1 VAQQRV
7 AVVGAGLAG
16 LAAAM
21 DLADAGVAVEVF
33 ERSRLLGGRATSFEV
48 GGREVDNGQHV
59 FLACCTEFVDF
70 VDRAGMRDA
79 LHVQERFDAMVLA
92 RNGTTGRLRAANVP
106 APFHLLASFVRYPH
120 LDIAGKLQVAR
131 ALASAL
137 LTRKPASGTFEAW
150 LKSTGQGE
158 GARRGFWDPFFI
170 PALNAP
176 FDRVDNADAMFVLTT
191 AFLRDSSAA
200 RFGFSNVPLAH
211 IAASAARRAEAV
223 HTSTAVT
230 RVRTG
235 DAGVE
240 LQLLGGETR
249 TFDAAVLAVT
259 PRGLTSMLETPER
272 YGIEGLDAFV
282 PFPIVDI
289 HLWHDGPSIGYD
301 FAAALD
307 SPLQWIFEKAPGY
320 LCCSCS
326 AAEEYLRLPTQRLE
340 ALAWDEVRAFLRLPD
355 RVHLIDSAVTRNPE
369 ATYLP
374 RPGSKRPVQ
383 RTSDPAIAI
392 AGAWTETGWPDTMES
407 AVRSGRIA
415 ARAVLDGLSPALV
428 RETAGAPA

>member
-1 VAQQRV
+1 
-7 AVVGAGLAG
+7 
-16 LAAAM
+16 
-21 DLADAGVAVEVF
+21 
-33 ERSRLLGGRATSFEV
+33 
-48 GGREVDNGQHV
+48 
-59 FLACCTEFVDF
+59 
-70 VDRAGMRDA
+70 MRDA
-79 LHVQERFDAMVLA
+79 LHVQGRFDAMVLA
-92 RNGTTGRLRAANVP
+92 RNGTSGRLRAANLP
-106 APFHLLASFVRYPH
+106 APFHLLASFARYPH
-120 LDIAGKLQVAR
+120 LDIGGKLQVAR

-137 LTRKPASGTFEAW
+137 LAGTPAVGTFEAW
-150 LKSTGQGE
+150 LESTGQGE
-158 GARRGFWDPFFI
+158 NTRRGFWDPFFI

-176 FDRVDNADAMFVLTT
+176 FDKVDNVDAMFVLTT
-191 AFLRDSSAA
+191 AFLRDPAAA

-211 IAASAARRAEAV
+211 IAASAARRAETV

-230 RVRTG
+230 RVRTD

-249 TFDAAVLAVT
+249 RFDAAVLAVT
-259 PRGLTSMLETPER
+259 PRALANMLETPAR
-272 YGIEGLDAFV
+272 YGIEGLDTFV

-355 RVHLIDSAVTRNPE
+355 GTKLLDSAVTRNPE

-374 RPGSKRPVQ
+374 QPGAKRPGQ
-383 RTSDPAIAI
+383 RTTDAAIAI

-407 AVRSGRIA
+407 AVRSGRSA
-415 ARAVLDGLSPALV
+415 ARALLDGLTPELA
-428 RETAGAPA
+428 RETAGVVR